1 MSRFA
6 RPETVLKR
14 AEELI
19 NVGQS
24 PAALQA
30 LHDVFTSRRF
40 KQTPLTTLEPI
51 MLRFTDLC
59 VDLRRG
65 RTAKDGLLQYKNV
78 SQNTNPASIELVIR
92 HFIKLSEA
100 KVVEAQGKAD
110 AAAADLDVDDLE
122 ESETPENMLLG
133 AVTSEETKDRTDR
146 ALVTPWLKFLW
157 SRTAPRSTFPQ
168 QCPPRDSLPAN
179 CAPSPS
185 LLPSVSAQDG
195 VPQAV

>member
-1 MSRFA
+1 M
-6 RPETVLKR
+6 
-14 AEELI
+14 
-19 NVGQS
+19 
-24 PAALQA
+24 
-30 LHDVFTSRRF
+30 
-40 KQTPLTTLEPI
+40 
-51 MLRFTDLC
+51 
-59 VDLRRG
+59 
-65 RTAKDGLLQYKNV
+65 

-157 SRTAPRSTFPQ
+157 ESYRTALDILRNNARLEIPYQVGSS
-168 QCPPRDSLPAN
+168 SLN
-179 CAPSPS
+179 
-185 LLPSVSAQDG
+185 
-195 VPQAV
+195 

>member
-157 SRTAPRSTFPQ
+157 ESYRTALDILRNNARLEIPYQVGSS
-168 QCPPRDSLPAN
+168 SLN
-179 CAPSPS
+179 
-185 LLPSVSAQDG
+185 
-195 VPQAV
+195 